1 MRLGSDTPLW
11 SGVITVQHEYLLRW
25 VALSA
30 TNTTTTFTK
39 IRAIMNAHARVIW
52 RNRCEIV
59 YSPENEKRRVERQ
72 LRREAIT
79 DISQMRVGSRVTV
92 EQMLSMTPKQKVKLR
107 QQAIGEWK
115 EQTRQPTIQQM
126 RGFTVTTRAQKTS
139 TNQPRAIIPS
149 TMRQQ
154 TITKRGTIGPTT
166 DEFHTETPQHKT
178 QKKMTI
184 TN

>member
-1 MRLGSDTPLW
+1 MK
-11 SGVITVQHEYLLRW
+11 YL
-25 VALSA
+25 
-30 TNTTTTFTK
+30 
-39 IRAIMNAHARVIW
+39 
-52 RNRCEIV
+52 IV

-72 LRREAIT
+72 QRREAIT
-79 DISQMRVGSRVTV
+79 DISDMRVGSRVTA
-92 EQMLSMTPKQKVKLR
+92 EQILSMTPRQKVKLR

-139 TNQPRAIIPS
+139 TKTNQPRATMPR

-178 QKKMTI
+178 QNK
-184 TN
+184 